1 MVSLRVDTRTE
12 GRRGRSTRAAD
23 PIGGVRLRV
32 LRLAGTTSG
41 MECHAR
47 RRRFQDVDG
56 PDARARLGVTCRV
69 RTSGRPGAACRAR
82 TARSLKCPRYIDR
95 VTPRTANLYNPR
107 TLESLNLLHS
117 QIFFLQDTAT
127 TE

>member
-1 MVSLRVDTRTE
+1 MVSLRVDAGTE

-47 RRRFQDVDG
+47 RRRIQTVDG

-69 RTSGRPGAACRAR
+69 RTSGRPGGPGTAGAARALAPPTR
-82 TARSLKCPRYIDR
+82 GLKTPRYIDR
-95 VTPRTANLYNPR
+95 VNPRTAR
-107 TLESLNLLHS
+107 TLEPRTFRTL
-117 QIFFLQDTAT
+117 
-127 TE
+127 EP